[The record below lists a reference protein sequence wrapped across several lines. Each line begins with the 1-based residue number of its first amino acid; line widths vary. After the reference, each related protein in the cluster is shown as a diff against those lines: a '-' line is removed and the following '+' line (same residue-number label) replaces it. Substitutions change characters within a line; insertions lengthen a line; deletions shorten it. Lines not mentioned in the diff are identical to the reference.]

1 MNSLISAK
9 ERYAD
14 QDPKWFP
21 PLEALYSDEH
31 RRLIHNWRAEAERWL
46 SNKGISQYTAGP
58 HSKSATSHE
67 RIDRLFDA
75 GQFVGQT
82 KDGHLT
88 AVVAITEPDPD
99 FWTPAEVSE
108 PQGYLTHFHVGEH
121 GHFHGTQLLFAV
133 MTAETRRGSHWLRL
147 DCWRGNTKLHEYYL
161 RHHFERVRSVIVPGR
176 SSGELFQYDL
186 TQPGMAAE
194 LDSPRRPRI

>member
-1 MNSLISAK
+1 MNGMISAR

-21 PLEALYSDEH
+21 PLELLHSEEH
-31 RRLIHNWRAEAERWL
+31 RQLIHDWRAKAERWL
-46 SNKGISQYTAGP
+46 SDRGIDQYTAGP

-75 GQFVGQT
+75 GQFVGRT
-82 KDGHLT
+82 ENGRLT
-88 AVVAITEPDPD
+88 AVVAITAPDPD
-99 FWTPAEVSE
+99 FWTPAEMSE

-121 GHFHGTQLLFAV
+121 GHFHGTKLLFAV
-133 MTAETRRGSHWLRL
+133 MAAEARRGSRWLRL

-161 RHHFERVRSVIVPGR
+161 RHHFQRVRSTIVPGR

-186 TQPGMAAE
+186 AQPGIVAE
-194 LDSPRRPRI
+194 LEPGQRSRI